1 MLGKETDAAQPG
13 ARENGR
19 ENGRSFGSRFA
30 GVWKIA
36 RWFVFALLL
45 APVVYIAIQVFIVMV
60 PRVRTQV
67 AIGDVMTESVSA
79 MGSVSLASEPLVGG
93 AGALYFTVASGPRG
107 SAGAEVALVFPG
119 RAGAQAQDRL
129 VAVERE
135 LALLNEAATTTG
147 DAGNVDGFLKQV
159 DDGEQIRRRRPPVRS
174 SSPSR

>member
-1 MLGKETDAAQPG
+1 MMGKQDENAHPG
-13 ARENGR
+13 AGEEGQENGQSV
-19 ENGRSFGSRFA
+19 GARFA
-30 GVWKIA
+30 GIWKIA
-36 RWFVFALLL
+36 RWFVWLLLL

-79 MGSVSLASEPLVGG
+79 MGIVSLASEPLVGG
-93 AGALYFTVASGPRG
+93 AGALYFTVPSGQRV

-147 DAGNVDGFLKQV
+147 DAGNVDGFL
-159 DDGEQIRRRRPPVRS
+159 
-174 SSPSR
+174 